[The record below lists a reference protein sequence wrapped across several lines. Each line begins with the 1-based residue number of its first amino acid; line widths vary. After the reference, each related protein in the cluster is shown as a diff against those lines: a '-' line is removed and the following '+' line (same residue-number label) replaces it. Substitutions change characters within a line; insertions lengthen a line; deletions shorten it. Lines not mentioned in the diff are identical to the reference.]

1 MFIVTRKTK
10 RYRKPAI
17 QALYEKIYRLSILV
31 YSNNK
36 AYCIVTNETE
46 REAKKCCNES
56 FNWET
61 FNFAFRVNI
70 LPIAII
76 SYFAFT

>member
-17 QALYEKIYRLSILV
+17 QALFEKIYRLSILF

-46 REAKKCCNES
+46 REAKKAAMRALIERRS
-56 FNWET
+56 
-61 FNFAFRVNI
+61 
-70 LPIAII
+70 I
-76 SYFAFT
+76 SLLE

>member
-17 QALYEKIYRLSILV
+17 QVLFEKIYRLSILV

-46 REAKKCCNES
+46 REAKKAAMRALIERRS
-56 FNWET
+56 
-61 FNFAFRVNI
+61 
-70 LPIAII
+70 I
-76 SYFAFT
+76 SLLE

>member
-10 RYRKPAI
+10 RYQKPAI
-17 QALYEKIYRLSILV
+17 QALFEKIYRLSILV

-46 REAKKCCNES
+46 REAKKAAMRALIERRS
-56 FNWET
+56 
-61 FNFAFRVNI
+61 
-70 LPIAII
+70 I
-76 SYFAFT
+76 SLLE